1 VLDAAWHDFVA
12 KGRDLVVT
20 SGTVST
26 DQRKHALSR
35 IPDSVEFSLDVRTQ
49 DRNMLEAMHAL
60 VLQHVTRIENERAV
74 HFDLGQTLRTS
85 PALCSQPLIA
95 RLTDAA
101 ETVRVQPAL
110 IP

>member
-1 VLDAAWHDFVA
+1 MLDAAWHDFVA
-12 KGRDLVVT
+12 KGRDL
-20 SGTVST
+20 
-26 DQRKHALSR
+26 
-35 IPDSVEFSLDVRTQ
+35 PDSAEFSLDVRCQ

-95 RLTDAA
+95 RLTEAA